1 MTSAGYPICFSFNM
15 AGCKQAKVGERCS
28 KGYHQCSTAPSV
40 VDLIH
45 RDPATINDLIK
56 AAHGRRRISMLARFH
71 TNLVLVVK
79 RFHRN
84 QIPSKELPFAPFVS
98 SNYAQGA
105 QGCHWLCQPKVS
117 RPPQSTR
124 RAIDVSRN
132 ILHICLDLAND
143 EAVKYVLALL
153 KQPGLVFYLH
163 AAPPCGTASRA
174 REKKLSWKVKA
185 LGAKEPQ
192 PLRSEKWP
200 HGIPGLKGS
209 NLRRV
214 TTANDIY
221 RNVALLC
228 KCGIQAGAFVS
239 IENPSRSY
247 LWLTKWM
254 KDLIEGCG
262 LFEVRFQQCMWGGA
276 RDKWSSWFTNAEWL
290 VHER

>member
-1 MTSAGYPICFSFNM
+1 MST
-15 AGCKQAKVGERCS
+15 
-28 KGYHQCSTAPSV
+28 KGFKSTA
-40 VDLIH
+40 VDQKSNRH
-45 RDPATINDLIK
+45 
-56 AAHGRRRISMLARFH
+56 
-71 TNLVLVVK
+71 
-79 RFHRN
+79 
-84 QIPSKELPFAPFVS
+84 KEKYPTV
-98 SNYAQGA
+98 
-105 QGCHWLCQPKVS
+105 
-117 RPPQSTR
+117 
-124 RAIDVSRN
+124 
-132 ILHICLDLAND
+132 CLDLAND
-143 EAVKYVLALL
+143 EAVKYLLALL
-153 KQPGLVFYLH
+153 KQPGLVFYVH

-221 RNVALLC
+221 RNVAFLC

-254 KDLIEGCG
+254 KDLIEECG
-262 LFEVRFQQCMWGGA
+262 LPAVHVGR
-276 RDKWSSWFTNAEWL
+276 SS
-290 VHER
+290 R